1 MAHFAAYAILTS
13 MSDTPVAEPQ
23 TSQQAVEML
32 LKLLDVERVQ
42 AGLWRGMRK
51 PGGVGRVFGGQV
63 IAQALMA
70 ATREAPQNK
79 DAHSLHAY
87 FLRGG
92 DEDFPID
99 FRVESDFDGA
109 SFANRRVVAQQKGL
123 PILNLVASFQ
133 RREQGLTHQVK
144 MPDVPPPEELMTL
157 ADHAR
162 AHSERLPSQ
171 LLVMMTRP
179 QPLETR
185 SVGLPMFIQNVPAE
199 PQAHLWMRTAMP
211 VDVPDAMHRAILAYA
226 SDFGLLG
233 TAMLPHGTLRQ
244 NAKFQTASLD
254 HAIWFHE
261 PFRADEWLLY
271 TMDSPWSGHSRGF
284 NRGMFFSR
292 EGRLVASVSQE
303 GLIRL
308 RP

>member
-1 MAHFAAYAILTS
+1 MK
-13 MSDTPVAEPQ
+13 DTPAAEPQ
-23 TSQQAVEML
+23 NSQQAVEML
-32 LKLLDVERVQ
+32 LRLLDVERVE

-70 ATREAPQNK
+70 ATREIPQNK

-99 FRVESDFDGA
+99 FRVEADFDGA
-109 SFANRRVVAQQKGL
+109 SFANRRVVAQQKDL

-133 RREQGLTHQVK
+133 RREQGLTHQIK
-144 MPDVPPPEELMTL
+144 MPQVPPPEDLTTL

-162 AHSERLPSQ
+162 AHRERLPP
-171 LLVMMTRP
+171 LLVDLMTRP
-179 QPLETR
+179 HPLESR
-185 SVGLPMFIQNVPAE
+185 SVGLPMFIRNEPAE
-199 PQAHLWMRTAMP
+199 PQAHFWIRTSAP

-233 TAMLPHGTLRQ
+233 TAMLPHGNLRKAA
-244 NAKFQTASLD
+244 NVQTASLD

-292 EGRLVASVSQE
+292 DGRLVASTSQE

-308 RP
+308 RR